1 MRCAIAL
8 AVLLTLFSSIW
19 VADAHAQ
26 QTDVIRGRIT
36 RADSTPIEGAGVKA
50 TSYQGTVEKTTTT
63 DKSGRFTLIF
73 INGEGDYWIELTKI
87 GYTQKRF
94 EIRRVG
100 DEEVLIA
107 DARMSEAAAKLDKV
121 AVTAQRTRATPNRN
135 ATSPDVSGGDKPL
148 NPNGVPADQSGNLA
162 AMAASVAGIQL
173 IPGLDGATDMFSM
186 LGLSGDQNNTTFD
199 GLGSGVTALPPD
211 ILATTS
217 IRPYPFDVS
226 IGGFSG
232 AQVSIQTIP
241 GSNFSRRMM
250 ANVDI
255 TPPLEWANDIAVA
268 QGQKFTNARLGG
280 NAAGPLALNKAFYN
294 TAYNVGRQFSD
305 LRTLLNTNRLGL
317 TAAGVAPDSAARFLH
332 ILGNQGIPIAQSGL
346 PTVEARDVAQAVANL
361 DLVPSASGTGSSFTF
376 GGAASY
382 QRTTPVSR
390 GGLLLTTPAHSGE
403 VSVWGANGVVAHTNY
418 LWSTVLSRT
427 TLGLAAS
434 GNTQSPFESIPEGSV
449 RVASLFPDGTS
460 SVKALSFGGSPI
472 QSALSTHALQLNNQL
487 SWYSLDNKHTI
498 KLTSGV
504 IEDEF
509 RTSASQSPLGTYTY
523 TSLADLAAERPAS
536 FTRTFGVTTQSSRQ
550 FTAAAS
556 LGDYWRPSQNLQVQ
570 YGLRADANRFLDAP
584 ATNESL
590 LNALGVHNATV
601 PNHVYLSPRVG
612 LQWYYGN
619 SPQVAYA
626 PGAARPPRA
635 VIHAGAGL
643 FQNVAPAQLIG
654 GAIAQT
660 GLSGSAQ
667 SVTCVGPATPLP
679 DWNAFATSSATI
691 PTRCAG
697 GSTGSLLATG
707 APNVTLFDPAFRQA
721 ASLRAAADWSG
732 PILDNRFVLGV
743 QAIASSGM
751 HQQGMVD
758 INLVRTAQFTLANEK
773 DRPVFV
779 DASTI
784 VPTTGAMS
792 IVSSRLSRNFQ
803 HVWEE
808 QSGLRVSSRQ
818 VSVNLKPV
826 TANPML
832 RWDATYTLLDA
843 HESFNGFSSTAGNPF
858 DVQSGR
864 SLQQGRHTITL
875 QWNDFP
881 FFDVVYVS
889 AVLRVM
895 SGQRFTPLVAGDV
908 NGDGAL
914 NDRAF
919 IANPAAAA
927 DSALASGMRALL
939 TSATPSVR
947 DCLTRQLNRVA
958 DRGSCQAPW
967 TALAGLQVKFN
978 PQKIGLPKRAT
989 VMLQIQNPLAI
1000 ADLALHGDNGLR
1012 GWGQTIA
1019 PDQNLLFVRGFDPA
1033 KRAFS
1038 YQVNERFG
1046 STRPQQSATYALP
1059 YVSLGINFDIGLPR
1073 ERQLLTQRLDMGRGQ
1088 AGSKATSDAMT
1099 IFGMS
1104 SIPNPMLLILQ
1115 QSDSLGLTRTQA
1127 DSLAMLSR
1135 AYAQFADSVWT
1146 PIGRYLAALPATY
1159 STRAAYDR
1167 YVSAR
1172 ERTVDFLLTLV
1183 PAAKGV
1189 LTPRQRRELPMQVA
1203 NFLDERVLKFLRS
1216 SSAGDASSIVIR

>member
-1 MRCAIAL
+1 MPRPI
-8 AVLLTLFSSIW
+8 VLVVMLSLFASLG
-19 VADAHAQ
+19 VGQAHAQ

-36 RADSTPIEGAGVKA
+36 RADSTPMEGVSVKA
-50 TSYQGTVEKTTTT
+50 TSYQGTVEKTATT

-73 INGEGDYWIELTKI
+73 INGEGDYWLELTKI
-87 GYTQKRF
+87 GYAQKRF
-94 EIRRVG
+94 EIRRIG

-107 DARMSEAAAKLDKV
+107 DARMSEVAAKLDKV
-121 AVTAQRTRATPNRN
+121 DVTAQRTRAAPNRSAN
-135 ATSPDVSGGDKPL
+135 SPDVGGGDKPL
-148 NPNGVPADQSGNLA
+148 NPNGVAADQSGNLA

-186 LGLSGDQNNTTFD
+186 LGLSGEQNNTTFD

-305 LRTLLNTNRLGL
+305 LRTLLNTNSLGL
-317 TAAGVAPDSAARFLH
+317 TAAGVAPDSAARFLE
-332 ILGNQGIPIAQSGL
+332 ILDAQRIPIAQRGL
-346 PTVEARDVAQAVANL
+346 PTFEARDVAQAAANL
-361 DLVPSASGTGSSFTF
+361 DVAPSASGTGNSFTL
-376 GGAASY
+376 GGAGSY

-403 VSVWGANGVVAHTNY
+403 ASVWGANGIVVHTNY
-418 LWSTVLSRT
+418 LWSTILSRT

-434 GNTQSPFESIPEGSV
+434 GNTQSPYSVLPEGNV
-449 RVASLFPDGTS
+449 RVASLMADGSS

-472 QSALSTHALQLNNQL
+472 QSSLGNRALQLNNQL
-487 SWYSLDNKHTI
+487 SWYSLDNKHTL
-498 KLTSGV
+498 KLTSGLM
-504 IEDEF
+504 EDEF
-509 RTSASQSPLGTYTY
+509 QTNASQSPLGTYSY
-523 TSLADLAAERPAS
+523 NSLADLAAERPAS
-536 FTRTFGVTTQSSRQ
+536 FSRTFGTTTQSGRQ
-550 FTAAAS
+550 LTASAS
-556 LGDYWRPSQNLQVQ
+556 LGDYWRPSQNVQVQ
-570 YGLRADANRFLDAP
+570 YGLRADANRFLSSPDA
-584 ATNESL
+584 NESL
-590 LNALGVHNATV
+590 LNTLGISNTV
-601 PNHVYLSPRVG
+601 VPSHVYLSPRVG
-612 LQWYYGN
+612 LQWYYGS

-635 VIHAGAGL
+635 VIHAGAGV

-660 GLSGSAQ
+660 GLAASAQ
-667 SVTCVGPATPLP
+667 SVTCIGSATPLP
-679 DWNAFATSSATI
+679 DWNAFLTSTSAI
-691 PTRCAG
+691 PTRCTD
-697 GSTGSLLATG
+697 GSTGSIFATG
-707 APNVTLFDPAFRQA
+707 APNVTVFDPAFRQA

-732 PILDNRFVLGV
+732 PVLDNRFVLGV
-743 QAIASSGM
+743 QGIVSSGM

-758 INLVRTAQFTLANEK
+758 VNLAHAAQFTLANENN
-773 DRPVFV
+773 RPVFV
-779 DASTI
+779 DPAAI
-784 VPTTGAMS
+784 VPATGATS
-792 IVSSRLSRNFQ
+792 IVSSRVSREFQ

-808 QSGLRVSSRQ
+808 QSWLRVSSRQ
-818 VSVNLKPV
+818 VSINLKPV

-843 HESFNGFSSTAGNPF
+843 HETFNGFSSTAGNPF

-864 SLQQGRHTITL
+864 SLQQGRHTLTV
-875 QWNDFP
+875 QWSDFP

-889 AVLRVM
+889 AGLRVM
-895 SGQRFTPLVAGDV
+895 SGARFTPLIAGDV

-919 IANPAAAA
+919 IANPSATT

-939 TSATPSVR
+939 RSATPSVR
-947 DCLTRQLNRVA
+947 DCLTRQVNRLA

-989 VMLQIQNPLAI
+989 VTLQIQNPLAI

-1012 GWGQTIA
+1012 GWGQNIA
-1019 PDQNLLFVRGFDPA
+1019 PDQNLLFVRGFDPS

-1059 YVSLGINFDIGLPR
+1059 YVSLGVNVDIGMPR

-1088 AGSKATSDAMT
+1088 TGTKATPDAMT

-1104 SIPNPMLLILQ
+1104 SIPNPMFLILQ

-1135 AYAQFADSVWT
+1135 AYARFADSVWT
-1146 PIGRYLAALPATY
+1146 PIGRYLAALPAMY
-1159 STRAAYDR
+1159 STREAYDR

-1172 ERTVDFLLTLV
+1172 EHTVDFLLTLV
-1183 PAAKGV
+1183 PDAKAV
-1189 LTPRQRRELPMQVA
+1189 LTPRQRRKLPMQVA

-1216 SSAGDASSIVIR
+1216 SSAGDGSSVVIR